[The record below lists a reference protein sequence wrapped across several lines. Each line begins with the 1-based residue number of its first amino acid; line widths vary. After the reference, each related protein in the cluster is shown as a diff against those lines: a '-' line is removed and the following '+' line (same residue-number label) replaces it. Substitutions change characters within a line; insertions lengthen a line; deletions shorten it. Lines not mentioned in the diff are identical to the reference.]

1 LPIGDFDDDLPGRNR
16 EDRLEDSAALGFFRS

>member
-1 LPIGDFDDDLPGRNR
+1 LPIGDFDDLPGRNR